1 MHIIHLRTGVID
13 CQQFEDKAFRVC
25 CDTYVTEDSGTG
37 IVHQAP
43 AFGEDDQ
50 RVVLAH
56 GILSAEDMP
65 PDPINDAGL
74 FTDEAPDLKGLYV
87 KVYPNRLLS
96 ISR

>member
-1 MHIIHLRTGVID
+1 M
-13 CQQFEDKAFRVC
+13 C
-25 CDTYVTEDSGTG
+25 CDTYVTEESGTG

-50 RVVLAH
+50 RVILEH

-74 FTDEAPDLKGLYV
+74 FTDEAPDLKGMYV
-87 KVYPNRLLS
+87 KVRLHQS
-96 ISR
+96 HYHVH